1 MKKYGRFSF
10 LLTFSIMLLLLSGN
24 TVLAKSKKSK
34 MITNTANYSQ
44 DSVKAI
50 DKDFG
55 KWLYNSPYGKDNTV
69 VQGEVYDI
77 YYNMC
82 YREGDVGIFR
92 ENTEDGMLFGRFSG
106 FPQNGGSLSE
116 LVHGTDNFT
125 PSLYFGFMPDMSL
138 RYVIGDEVD
147 APTFLSDKN
156 SFKLAP
162 LGVDLRSDNLSDYD
176 SQSSFRVYQL
186 NSGERKNITFDEERQ
201 IVHDT
206 IPLEESTKPD
216 FWGYTPYYENY
227 VNQDK
232 PSYEIILANN
242 GKVYWVKGYF
252 LKDYS
257 FDKEYKIA
265 PKVMQ
270 KQYQKLLKKYK
281 KTSKKKTSTQKST
294 ESSLADEDS
303 SIVPREMIGTWEA
316 DVNNQG
322 HQVITYQSDGSATLD
337 TENGENSGMI
347 RSMENV
353 SGNIYR
359 FVDYDFEAAFP
370 MFGIGGAGFRAELGV
385 KLGDNTI
392 TFVQWTGELDTEFDP
407 STYRYMELGTFYK
420 VQS

>member
-50 DKDFG
+50 DKAFG
-55 KWLYNSPYGKDNTV
+55 KWLYNSSYGKDNTV

-77 YYNMC
+77 YYNTC

-92 ENTEDGMLFGRFSG
+92 ANTEDGLLFGRFSG
-106 FPQNGGSLSE
+106 FPQDGGSLSE
-116 LVHGTDNFT
+116 LVYGTDNFN

-162 LGVDLRSDNLSDYD
+162 LGVDLSSDNLSDYD

-186 NSGERKNITFDEERQ
+186 NSGDRKNITFDQERQ
-201 IVHDT
+201 MVDDT
-206 IPLEESTKPD
+206 IPLEEYTKPN
-216 FWGYTPYYENY
+216 FMGYSSYYESF

-242 GKVYWVKGYF
+242 GKVYWVKDYF
-252 LKDYS
+252 LKNYS
-257 FDKEYKIA
+257 FDEEYKLA
-265 PKVMQ
+265 PKAMQ

-281 KTSKKKTSTQKST
+281 KSSKKKTSTSKT
-294 ESSLADEDS
+294 PESSKDAEET
-303 SIVPREMIGTWEA
+303 SIIPKEMVGTWEA

-322 HQVITYQSDGSATLD
+322 HQEITYQSNGSATLD
-337 TENGENSGMI
+337 TENGESSGMI

>member
-50 DKDFG
+50 DKAFG
-55 KWLYNSPYGKDNTV
+55 KWLYNSSYGKDNTV

-82 YREGDVGIFR
+82 YREGNVGIFR
-92 ENTEDGMLFGRFSG
+92 ANTEDGLLFGRFSG
-106 FPQNGGSLSE
+106 FPQDGGSLSE
-116 LVHGTDNFT
+116 LVYGTDNFN
-125 PSLYFGFMPDMSL
+125 PSLYSGFMPDMSL
-138 RYVIGDEVD
+138 YYVIGDEVD

-162 LGVDLRSDNLSDYD
+162 LGVDLSSDNLSDYD

-216 FWGYTPYYENY
+216 FWGYIPYYENY
-227 VNQDK
+227 VNQAK

-242 GKVYWVKGYF
+242 GKVYWVKDYF
-252 LKDYS
+252 LKNYS
-257 FDKEYKIA
+257 FDEEYKLA
-265 PKVMQ
+265 PKAMQ

-281 KTSKKKTSTQKST
+281 KSSKKKTSTSKT
-294 ESSLADEDS
+294 PESSKDAEET
-303 SIVPREMIGTWEA
+303 SIIPKEMIGTWEA

-322 HQVITYQSDGSATLD
+322 HQVITYQSNGSATLD

-359 FVDYDFEAAFP
+359 FVDYDFEAVFP
-370 MFGIGGAGFRAELGV
+370 MFGIGGAGFRTELGV

>member
-50 DKDFG
+50 DKAFG
-55 KWLYNSPYGKDNTV
+55 KWLYNSSYGKDNTV

-77 YYNMC
+77 YYNTC

-92 ENTEDGMLFGRFSG
+92 ANTEDGLLFGRFSG
-106 FPQNGGSLSE
+106 FPQDGGSLSE
-116 LVHGTDNFT
+116 LVYGTDNFN

-162 LGVDLRSDNLSDYD
+162 LGVDLSSDNLSDYD

-186 NSGERKNITFDEERQ
+186 NSGDRKNITFDQERQ
-201 IVHDT
+201 MVDDT
-206 IPLEESTKPD
+206 IPLEEYTKPN
-216 FWGYTPYYENY
+216 FMGYSSYYESF

-242 GKVYWVKGYF
+242 GKVYWVKDYF
-252 LKDYS
+252 LKNYS
-257 FDKEYKIA
+257 FDEEYKLA
-265 PKVMQ
+265 PKAMQ

-281 KTSKKKTSTQKST
+281 KSSKKKTSTSKT
-294 ESSLADEDS
+294 PESSKDAEET
-303 SIVPREMIGTWEA
+303 SIIPKEMVGTWEA

-322 HQVITYQSDGSATLD
+322 HQEITYQSNGSATLD

-370 MFGIGGAGFRAELGV
+370 MFGIGGAGFRTELGV

-407 STYRYMELGTFYK
+407 STYRYEELGTFYK